1 MFFCTFIIIIIS
13 EMDKARYFE
22 FVYRLPE
29 NNRIQQKY
37 KEDVYDRQVLLN
49 EEWTDFAARCGRSRE
64 EAAEEHVKW
73 ITETWED
80 YMKRKVIQKIFLEE
94 NEDASQVQCRIS
106 EKRKEREIEKSCL
119 VIDHLMNYQ
128 DKIDKTRIR
137 STHNLYVD
145 FYGAQQIRFK
155 AKREFVESHENLL
168 RLKLRETENF
178 LFLSLKTAARNS
190 LLIKKLVFAERKAA
204 EKAEQQRIE
213 EEMKRAAEEQ
223 RRMEE
228 QRKYEEEEAAK
239 QRREQAEIEKRLER
253 KRKEEQRR
261 AKSRADRQRQQ
272 YPHSKNSDPAVTLS
286 RESM

>member
-1 MFFCTFIIIIIS
+1 
-13 EMDKARYFE
+13 MDKARYFE

-29 NNRIQQKY
+29 KNRIQLKY

-49 EEWTDFAARCGRSRE
+49 EEWADFAARCSRSRE
-64 EAAEEHVKW
+64 EVAEEHVKW

-80 YMKRKVIQKIFLEE
+80 YMKRKVLQRTFLLE
-94 NEDASQVQCRIS
+94 NDEASEVQWRIS
-106 EKRKEREIEKSCL
+106 EKRKEREVEKSSA
-119 VIDHLMNYQ
+119 VIDHLMRYQ
-128 DKIDKTRIR
+128 DEIDKTRIR

-155 AKREFVESHENLL
+155 AEREFVESHENLL
-168 RLKLRETENF
+168 RQKLRETENY
-178 LFLSLKTAARNS
+178 LLLSLKTAERNS
-190 LLIKKLVFAERKAA
+190 SLIKKLVFTERKAA

-213 EEMKRAAEEQ
+213 DEMIRAAEEQ

-228 QRKYEEEEAAK
+228 QRRYEEEEAAK
-239 QRREQAEIEKRLER
+239 QRREQAEVEKRLER

-272 YPHSKNSDPAVTLS
+272 YPDSKNSDPTVTLS
-286 RESM
+286 RESN